1 MNLSHYSTHT
11 PHQSACYSRAVS
23 MGYNRITADAFA
35 RVALHARREGESPAA
50 LALRV
55 VVPMQGS
62 AMVAL

>member
-1 MNLSHYSTHT
+1 MNPTHT
-11 PHQSACYSRAVS
+11 PHQSACYSRAVR
-23 MGYNRITADAFA
+23 MGYSRITADTFA